1 MPHAQL
7 CEVCKGLFGLLPS
20 VSAVVKDAHAWLEVL
35 VASKSHLNFWK
46 FLCPSP
52 LLLDSLDK
60 RRKTVKGLGGR
71 RTPLLQSRYKD
82 NTLLGTGKREEE
94 VDEDIEPA
102 VLQPVQL
109 LLLHQ
114 QLSPLFLLLLSLASL
129 WCVQNVFGSQKSS
142 RKDLWPLHLRVFQ
155 FFKNSFWL
163 NVAYLQELSL
173 CLCIYVGIPKY
184 CCASFTTVRILHWS
198 KLFTFFSRNSAFCSR
213 NCSNLEKQL
222 HLALLQGVGELP
234 RLLAHYRH
242 LCLHPGE
249 TTLDSVNIIYRDH
262 VWKTTPDSTTLKKQT
277 CQASVEA
284 QQVGFQASA
293 PPPQPDLGF
302 LLDQLA
308 SNLHQVNLADE

>member
-1 MPHAQL
+1 MGGHWSKGNKKNLWSVQASLTVMITQFFPQGICHLGVIFKWVIRTCCDNVHAHLINAFMPHAQL
-7 CEVCKGLFGLLPS
+7 YEVCKGLFGLLPS
-20 VSAVVKDAHAWLEVL
+20 VSAVVKDAHAWLEFL
-35 VASKSHLNFWK
+35 IASKSHLNFWNK
-46 FLCPSP
+46 FLCPS

-71 RTPLLQSRYKD
+71 RTPLLQGRYKD

-163 NVAYLQELSL
+163 SVAYLQELSL

-184 CCASFTTVRILHWS
+184 CCASFTTVRILHGS
-198 KLFTFFSRNSAFCSR
+198 KQFTFFRGILLFVPETVLTLRSSSTSRSSKVSASSRDSSLTIVISASILEDNSR
-213 NCSNLEKQL
+213 
-222 HLALLQGVGELP
+222 
-234 RLLAHYRH
+234 
-242 LCLHPGE
+242 
-249 TTLDSVNIIYRDH
+249 
-262 VWKTTPDSTTLKKQT
+262 
-277 CQASVEA
+277 
-284 QQVGFQASA
+284 
-293 PPPQPDLGF
+293 
-302 LLDQLA
+302 
-308 SNLHQVNLADE
+308 

>member
-1 MPHAQL
+1 MATWWVVTGQRGIKKNLWSVQASLTVMITQFFPQGICHLGVIFKWVIRTCCDNVHAHLINAFMPHAQL
-7 CEVCKGLFGLLPS
+7 YEVCKGLFGLLPS

-46 FLCPSP
+46 FLCPS

-155 FFKNSFWL
+155 FFQK
-163 NVAYLQELSL
+163 
-173 CLCIYVGIPKY
+173 
-184 CCASFTTVRILHWS
+184 
-198 KLFTFFSRNSAFCSR
+198 
-213 NCSNLEKQL
+213 
-222 HLALLQGVGELP
+222 
-234 RLLAHYRH
+234 
-242 LCLHPGE
+242 
-249 TTLDSVNIIYRDH
+249 
-262 VWKTTPDSTTLKKQT
+262 
-277 CQASVEA
+277 
-284 QQVGFQASA
+284 
-293 PPPQPDLGF
+293 
-302 LLDQLA
+302 
-308 SNLHQVNLADE
+308 